1 MSGNGDHPPFHPS
14 ESAPSMPEHTPEDD
28 EATSGK
34 SSATIATQTET
45 GLVPDTSNDVA
56 TNTALSTIAKVKDH
70 AYANSA
76 NINAA
81 ANYHNSSK
89 IDYFAA
95 NNPKNNAQNTPKNS
109 SPETN
114 DDSNKATV
122 NNSNPPSTPAASPD
136 NERQTL
142 LLMLLAQVCSL
153 HDATPRTFVVHVL
166 ALFERGI
173 LGEESIRFLFELGLV
188 PGGYSSNHNTGGGAG
203 KDFEEIIHG
212 NGRDERPIMNNL
224 QRTQRQQ
231 QGKRPNFSKKTE
243 SNTSCE
249 NTPCSTNMG
258 AIVPYCPRN
267 NHVLSRFLPNT
278 SSSASVTSSLSSFH
292 SNVNHKSARTNV
304 DLNVENINNSCSDAS
319 NIEGSSNGNGN
330 TNHQDETAMLNQRKH
345 QVSAIRQHLERHES
359 LDSSVHDADNIAAMT
374 TGAIGNGNG
383 IKVGNNASFPNNS
396 SENVLSSTSKR
407 SNQKINS
414 QPIKRGNSSVTR
426 QSTLTSVEESFD
438 NNNNNNSSGVA
449 DGSSKRAILSQS
461 FQNRQL
467 AIPTK
472 QQPHHQPH
480 LRTQRPPNTIPAT
493 NLPPHPN
500 PFPTTTQTPMSWSVE
515 SHPLSLSRY
524 QREFHQI
531 SLLATGSFGS
541 VYHAIHKLEHRPYAV
556 KKVTF
561 STTGYYADALSL
573 VIREVRCLAQLDHPN
588 CVRYYTSWLEPSW
601 MTGGTSGGDGNVG
614 FGGSSDDY
622 DDSHLDNY
630 YNEEEDDDDVE
641 DVTGQ
646 RRERH
651 ATPFGGAGQNPKLL
665 TDIERVVNDIHN
677 VDGIPE
683 SVKQLEALLYGSND
697 GNEPFER
704 NDINQKG
711 ASKMRNTESLDIGFD
726 WGTTY
731 CSGSSNDRI
740 GEVMDSKQDAEDWG
754 NLPSHQ
760 TNHFS
765 FRSMES
771 NEDCGEDSDVSEWT
785 QDLSFRGGRGNTQLS
800 SRWNS
805 SHSSASNIDVDYAT
819 NSKVSVSGGLELG
832 FPINNSNNLH
842 IHNRRPSRTGEKRI
856 APQIPTAPS
865 TYKYQICLFIQMQL
879 CHPSSLADWIKDRNG
894 NCESFGAEERQSRAR
909 VAFEIFR
916 QIVNGLAHVHSKGII
931 HRDLKPANIFA
942 SDDGS
947 WRIGDFGLSKMIQN
961 ANNNSNV
968 GATEHDLY
976 HPAVSSSAI
985 MFPAEQTKIA
995 LQPAAWTFNDVHTKG
1010 VGTAS
1015 YAAPE
1020 QISQKH
1026 YGPKAD
1032 IFSLGLILLELF
1044 SNFTSDH
1051 ERAKAFHDCRYRGEL
1066 APWMKRTYPEVSALV
1081 LACTHQDWRLRPSA
1095 SEIQAAALFR
1105 ETGNGVEIY
1114 RAELRSLK
1122 KEMLKKDDVIQM
1134 QKDQLEEKDSI
1145 IENLKRQLKM
1155 SESRNGVRSSVC
1167 AENYHYDLPV
1177 DECTTSDDDDND
1189 Y

>member
-1 MSGNGDHPPFHPS
+1 MSSNGDHSLFHPS

-28 EATSGK
+28 QATSGK
-34 SSATIATQTET
+34 SSATIATQTGM
-45 GLVPDTSNDVA
+45 GLLPDTSNDVA

-70 AYANSA
+70 ASANSA

-81 ANYHNSSK
+81 ANYDNSSK
-89 IDYFAA
+89 IEYFAA
-95 NNPKNNAQNTPKNS
+95 NNAKNNAQYSPKTS

-114 DDSNKATV
+114 NDSNKATV
-122 NNSNPPSTPAASPD
+122 DHSNPPSTSAASPD

-188 PGGYSSNHNTGGGAG
+188 PGGYASNHDTGGGAE
-203 KDFEEIIHG
+203 KDCEGIIHG
-212 NGRDERPIMNNL
+212 NGRNERPIMNNL
-224 QRTQRQQ
+224 QRTQQRQ
-231 QGKRPNFSKKTE
+231 QGKRQNFSKKAE
-243 SNTSCE
+243 SNTSCK
-249 NTPCSTNMG
+249 NAPCSTNMG

-267 NHVLSRFLPNT
+267 DHVISRFLPNT

-292 SNVNHKSARTNV
+292 SNVNHKYARTKV
-304 DLNVENINNSCSDAS
+304 DLNDEIISNSCSDAS
-319 NIEGSSNGNGN
+319 NKESSSNDNGN
-330 TNHQDETAMLNQRKH
+330 NDQDERAMLNHRRH

-359 LDSSVHDADNIAAMT
+359 LDSSVHDADNIAAMAT
-374 TGAIGNGNG
+374 SAIGNVND
-383 IKVGNNASFPNNS
+383 NS
-396 SENVLSSTSKR
+396 IENVLSST
-407 SNQKINS
+407 INS
-414 QPIKRGNSSVTR
+414 LPIKRGESSVTR

-438 NNNNNNSSGVA
+438 NNNHDESSGVA
-449 DGSSKRAILSQS
+449 NVSSKETNLSQS
-461 FQNRQL
+461 FHNRQL
-467 AIPTK
+467 
-472 QQPHHQPH
+472 
-480 LRTQRPPNTIPAT
+480 AT

-500 PFPTTTQTPMSWSVE
+500 PFSTTTQTPTSWSVE

-614 FGGSSDDY
+614 FGDDY

-630 YNEEEDDDDVE
+630 YNEEEEDDDVE

-646 RRERH
+646 RREKH
-651 ATPFGGAGQNPKLL
+651 ATPFGGAGRNPKLL

-677 VDGIPE
+677 VDEIPK
-683 SVKQLEALLYGSND
+683 SVKQLEALLYGSNN
-697 GNEPFER
+697 GNETFAR
-704 NDINQKG
+704 NDINQKD
-711 ASKMRNTESLDIGFD
+711 ASKMRNTESLDTGFD
-726 WGTTY
+726 WATNNS
-731 CSGSSNDRI
+731 SGSSIDRS
-740 GEVMDSKQDAEDWG
+740 GEVMDSKQDDDDWD

-760 TNHFS
+760 TNRFS

-771 NEDCGEDSDVSEWT
+771 NEDYGEDSDVSEWT
-785 QDLSFRGGRGNTQLS
+785 QDLSFRGGRANTQHS

-805 SHSSASNIDVDYAT
+805 SYASASNINVDYAT

-832 FPINNSNNLH
+832 FPIKNNNDLH
-842 IHNRRPSRTGEKRI
+842 NRDRRPSRTGEKRI

-894 NCESFGAEERQSRAR
+894 NFESFGAEERQSMAR

-931 HRDLKPANIFA
+931 HRDLVSFCIYI
-942 SDDGS
+942 S
-947 WRIGDFGLSKMIQN
+947 WWCIL
-961 ANNNSNV
+961 
-968 GATEHDLY
+968 
-976 HPAVSSSAI
+976 
-985 MFPAEQTKIA
+985 FP
-995 LQPAAWTFNDVHTKG
+995 FCFV
-1010 VGTAS
+1010 
-1015 YAAPE
+1015 
-1020 QISQKH
+1020 
-1026 YGPKAD
+1026 
-1032 IFSLGLILLELF
+1032 
-1044 SNFTSDH
+1044 
-1051 ERAKAFHDCRYRGEL
+1051 
-1066 APWMKRTYPEVSALV
+1066 
-1081 LACTHQDWRLRPSA
+1081 
-1095 SEIQAAALFR
+1095 
-1105 ETGNGVEIY
+1105 
-1114 RAELRSLK
+1114 
-1122 KEMLKKDDVIQM
+1122 
-1134 QKDQLEEKDSI
+1134 
-1145 IENLKRQLKM
+1145 
-1155 SESRNGVRSSVC
+1155 
-1167 AENYHYDLPV
+1167 
-1177 DECTTSDDDDND
+1177 
-1189 Y
+1189 